1 MMGRGLQRALPK
13 AEGGHVGAASTWASQ
28 SQELDRC
35 GATPRPV
42 LAGGPKAKG
51 GLQEPSA

>member
-1 MMGRGLQRALPK
+1 MGRGLQRALPK